1 MTSRARIMTALL
13 SAAVI
18 AFGVTSASAGSRE
31 KAEALIGA
39 MGLEE
44 QWTVIL
50 AMFSRRVVDETP
62 ELAPYRDIVVD
73 YAEEKVG
80 WSKIRDEVVDVYAKQ
95 FTDEELDAIR
105 SFFLSPAGKK
115 WREVT
120 PVLSDEIDRL
130 VRKKFDEDLPLLE
143 LRMKN
148 RELDLLA
155 EHDVFWK
162 PPDEAKGTEAK
173 GSGK

>member
-1 MTSRARIMTALL
+1 MNTRARIMTALL
-13 SAAVI
+13 SAAIFSVGVI
-18 AFGVTSASAGSRE
+18 SAPAGSRE
-31 KAEALIGA
+31 KAEALIDA
-39 MGLEE
+39 MGLQE
-44 QWTVIL
+44 QWTAVL
-50 AMFSRRVVDETP
+50 ALFTRRVVDETP
-62 ELAPYRDIVVD
+62 ELVPYRDIVVD

-80 WSKIRDEVVDVYAKQ
+80 WSKIREEVIGIYAKQ
-95 FTDEELDAIR
+95 FTDQELDAIR

-120 PVLSDEIDRL
+120 PILSDEIDRL
-130 VRKKFDEDLPLLE
+130 VRKKFDEDLAILE

-148 RELDLLA
+148 RELDRLA

-173 GSGK
+173 GSRK